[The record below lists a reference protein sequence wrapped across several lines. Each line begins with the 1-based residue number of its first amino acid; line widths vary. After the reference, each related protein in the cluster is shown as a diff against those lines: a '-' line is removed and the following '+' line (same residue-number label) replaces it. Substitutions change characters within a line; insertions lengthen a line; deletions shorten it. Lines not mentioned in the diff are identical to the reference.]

1 MNTEIKLR
9 TSKIQKFIAQNGADG
24 LLVSSNANIYYTAL
38 RFFRGYVYV
47 PVSGEPVFFVIKP
60 LGLSD
65 TMDNAVQ
72 IRKPEEIP
80 AKLAEKGL
88 AVGRV
93 LGFEYDTMTYSD
105 IVRLTKAMGAEQP
118 VNGSAWLRGARMV
131 KTPLEIKMME
141 YDGVHQTEAYRHFT
155 KAYRED
161 MTDVE
166 FQIEMERILRLEGC
180 LGYSRVSGS
189 LMEINLGSVIN
200 GDNADVPTPYEFS
213 MGGEGVDPALPG
225 GANGKVMKPGTTVM
239 VDMSGAFNG
248 YQTDLT
254 RVWKIGDVPEIA
266 EKAHRCSIR
275 ILRHLEKMALP
286 GVPCA
291 ELYNQAMQIVEEE
304 GLADFFM
311 GHRQKAAFIGHGVGI
326 ELNEMPV
333 LTPRSRDVLE
343 ENMTI
348 AIEPKFVIPG
358 VGAVGPENTYQVTP
372 EGLRNLTPLNEE
384 MTDLR

>member
-1 MNTEIKLR
+1 MQSEITLR
-9 TSKIQKFIAQNGADG
+9 AGKIQKYIREAGADA
-24 LLVSSNANIYYTAL
+24 LLIASNANIYYTAL
-38 RFFRGYVYV
+38 RFFRGYTFI
-47 PVSGEPVFFVIKP
+47 PAEGDPIFFVIKP
-60 LGLSD
+60 VGLTDKLPGAIS
-65 TMDNAVQ
+65 

-80 AKLAEKGL
+80 TKLGELGIIRPVRLGL
-88 AVGRV
+88 E
-93 LGFEYDTMTYSD
+93 FDSMTYSD
-105 IVRLTKAMGAEQP
+105 IERLRKALSPEETL
-118 VNGSAWLRGARMV
+118 NGSGWLRTARMT
-131 KTPLEIKMME
+131 KTPMEIKLME
-141 YDGVHQTEAYRHFT
+141 YDGIHQTEAYRHFT

-213 MGGEGVDPALPG
+213 MGGEGVDPSLPG
-225 GANGKVMKPGTTVM
+225 GACGKTMKPGTTVM
-239 VDMSGAFNG
+239 VDMCGAFNG

-254 RVWKIGDVPEIA
+254 RVWRIGQIPKLA
-266 EKAHRCSIR
+266 EKAHKCAMK
-275 ILRHLEKMALP
+275 ILRHLEEIAKP
-286 GVPCA
+286 GVSCA
-291 ELYNQAMQIVEEE
+291 ELYTSAMAIVEED
-304 GLADFFM
+304 GLGEYFM
-311 GHRQKAAFIGHGVGI
+311 GHRQKVAFIGHGVGI

-358 VGAVGPENTYQVTP
+358 VGAVGPENTYQVTAS
-372 EGLRNLTPLNEE
+372 GLRNLTPMPEE
-384 MTDLR
+384 MIEL

>member
-1 MNTEIKLR
+1 MNPEIILR
-9 TSKIQKFIAQNGADG
+9 TSKIQSFIREAGADA
-24 LLVSSNANIYYTAL
+24 LLVASNANIYYTAM
-38 RFFRGYVYV
+38 RFFRGYTYI
-47 PVSGEPVFFVIKP
+47 PAEGDPIYFVIRPNDIKD
-60 LGLSD
+60 LENS
-65 TMDNAVQ
+65 VR
-72 IRKPEEIP
+72 IRKPEEIRG
-80 AKLAEKGL
+80 KLGEMGIQLPRTLGL
-88 AVGRV
+88 
-93 LGFEYDTMTYSD
+93 EYDTITYSD
-105 IVRLTKAMGAEQP
+105 IERLRKAIDAP
-118 VNGSAWLRGARMV
+118 DVVNGTSWLRRARMV
-131 KTPLEIKMME
+131 KTPYEIGQME

-180 LGYSRVSGS
+180 LGFSRVSGS

-213 MGGEGVDPALPG
+213 MGGEGVDPSLPG
-225 GANGKVMKPGTTVM
+225 GACGKTMKPGTTVM
-239 VDMSGAFNG
+239 VDMCGAFNG

-254 RVWKIGDVPEIA
+254 RVWRIGDVPELA
-266 EKAHRCSIR
+266 EKAHQCSIR
-275 ILRHLEKMALP
+275 ILRTLEKE
-286 GVPCA
+286 GVPGASCA
-291 ELYNQAMQIVEEE
+291 GLYNRAMAIVEEE
-304 GLADFFM
+304 GLQDYFM

-333 LTPRSRDVLE
+333 LTPRSKDHLE

-372 EGLRNLTPLNEE
+372 DGLRNLTPMPDE
-384 MTDLR
+384 MIEL

>member
-1 MNTEIKLR
+1 MLSEITLR
-9 TSKIQKFIAQNGADG
+9 IEKIQSPLREAGADA
-24 LLVSSNANIYYTAL
+24 LLVSYNANIYYTAL
-38 RFFRGYVYV
+38 RFFRGYTYI
-47 PVSGEPVFFVIKP
+47 PAEGEPVFFVIKP
-60 LGLSD
+60 LGLAEALP
-65 TMDNAVQ
+65 NAVQ

-80 AKLAEKGL
+80 AKLAERGIALPSRLGL
-88 AVGRV
+88 E
-93 LGFEYDTMTYSD
+93 LDTMTWSD
-105 IVRLTKAMGAEQP
+105 IERLRKAMSPSE
-118 VNGSAWLRGARMV
+118 VLNGSPWLRKARMV
-131 KTPLEIKMME
+131 KTAAEIKMME
-141 YDGVHQTEAYRHFT
+141 FDGVHQTEAYRHFT

-166 FQIEMERILRLEGC
+166 FQIELERILRLEGC
-180 LGYSRVSGS
+180 LGFSRVSGA
-189 LMEINLGSVIN
+189 LMEINMGSVIN
-200 GDNADVPTPYEFS
+200 GDNADVPTPYEFA

-225 GANGKVMKPGTTVM
+225 GANGKTMKPGTTVM
-239 VDMSGAFNG
+239 VDMCGAFNG

-254 RVWKIGDVPEIA
+254 RVWRIGEVPELA
-266 EKAHRCSIR
+266 QKAHDCSIR
-275 ILRHLEKMALP
+275 ILRALEEAGVP

-291 ELYNQAMQIVEEE
+291 DLYNLATAIVEEE
-304 GLADFFM
+304 GLSDYFM

-372 EGLRNLTPLNEE
+372 KGLRNLTPLKEE
-384 MTDLR
+384 MIEL

>member
-1 MNTEIKLR
+1 MNQEILLHTR
-9 TSKIQKFIAQNGADG
+9 KIQKYIAESEAGG

-38 RFFRGYVYV
+38 RFFRGYVYI
-47 PVSGEPVFFVIKP
+47 PLDGDPIFFIVRP
-60 LGLSD
+60 LGLAEVFPG
-65 TMDNAVQ
+65 AVQ

-80 AKLAEKGL
+80 DKLAEKGIKL
-88 AVGRV
+88 ADKI
-93 LGFEYDTMTYSD
+93 GFEFDTMTYSD
-105 IVRLTKAMGAEQP
+105 IMRLTKALNPSEA
-118 VNGSAWLRGARMV
+118 VNGSSWLRRARMV
-131 KTPLEIKMME
+131 KTPEEIKLME
-141 YDGVHQTEAYRHFT
+141 YDGIHQTEAYRHFT
-155 KAYRED
+155 KVYRED

-166 FQIEMERILRLEGC
+166 FQIELERILRLEGC

-200 GDNADVPTPYEFS
+200 GDNADVPTPYEFA

-254 RVWKIGDVPEIA
+254 RVWKIGDIPELA
-266 EKAHRCSIR
+266 EKAHKCSIR
-275 ILRHLEKMALP
+275 ILHTLERMAVP

-291 ELYNQAMQIVEEE
+291 ELYNCAISIVEEE
-304 GLADFFM
+304 GLSDYFM

-333 LTPRSRDVLE
+333 LTPRSKDILE

-372 EGLRNLTPLNEE
+372 KGLRNLTPLNEE
-384 MTDLR
+384 LIDLQ